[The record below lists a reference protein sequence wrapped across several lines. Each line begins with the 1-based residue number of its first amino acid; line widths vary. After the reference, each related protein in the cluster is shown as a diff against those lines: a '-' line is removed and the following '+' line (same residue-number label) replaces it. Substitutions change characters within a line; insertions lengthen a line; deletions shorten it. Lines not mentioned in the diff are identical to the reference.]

1 MRITHSRTTVLAAL
15 AAALTG
21 APAQAAEVIV
31 VDGARA
37 VRRVDPFVPSRAGS
51 DLGRP
56 LGSMRRIAGASR
68 SRGPS
73 NPWHPTTGRASR
85 VRRPSRGAR
94 AITRVLRRALRRR
107 AIERRDYVRWRRGQ
121 RHARLTLSRLRGA
134 RRAQLEYVMASVERL
149 ALTGQLIP
157 SRMPVAFLQLAR
169 NRQYWRALPY
179 PATGDRVSF
188 RGSELLFQYFPGRG
202 LQLHPLAT
210 FKRANLIHGACE
222 RGEAGCD
229 PDALRTLLD
238 EMAGLSVRRGRRF
251 VAWEYLFD
259 FGGGSPPWM
268 SGMAQATGIQALARA
283 AELLA
288 EPRYIDVARSAL
300 AAFKTPP
307 PTGVRTGGPLGGVHF
322 LQYSFAPRLY
332 IFNAFLQSLIGLHD
346 FAELA
351 GDQEA
356 LALYEAAEPEARKE
370 VPLSDVGDWSR
381 YSYRG
386 AESTREYHELLREL
400 LQSMCIR
407 RLGELY
413 CTYARRYRG
422 YQTEPPVL
430 TLDGPAM
437 VIEDEPTSIRF
448 TVSKLSAVE
457 LKVYRGAR
465 LVHERLETFRRG
477 PGSFSW
483 LPRSPG
489 RYRLQLAA
497 KELRTGAGLR
507 GRDSGTIEVE

>member
-1 MRITHSRTTVLAAL
+1 MRLTHRWTPALAVLAATL
-15 AAALTG
+15 AG

-31 VDGARA
+31 VDGDRA
-37 VRRVDPFVPSRAGS
+37 VRRADPFVPSRAES
-51 DLGRP
+51 DLGRS
-56 LGSMRRIAGASR
+56 LGGVGATAGRAVR
-68 SRGPS
+68 AARA
-73 NPWHPTTGRASR
+73 TVGRASR
-85 VRRPSRGAR
+85 VRRPSRGER
-94 AITRVLRRALRRR
+94 AVTRALRRALRKRR
-107 AIERRDYVRWRRGQ
+107 IERPDYVRWRRGQ
-121 RHARLTLSRLRGA
+121 RRARLTLRRLRGS
-134 RRAQLEYVMASVERL
+134 RRAQLANVLASVERL
-149 ALTGQLIP
+149 ALSGQLIP

-169 NRQYWRALPY
+169 NRQYWRSLPY
-179 PATGDRVSF
+179 PASGDRVSF

-222 RGEAGCD
+222 RGEDGCD
-229 PDALRTLLD
+229 PEALRTLLD
-238 EMAGLSVRRGRRF
+238 EMASLSVRRSRRF

-259 FGGGSPPWM
+259 FGGGSPPWI

-283 AELLA
+283 AALLG
-288 EPRYIDVARSAL
+288 EPRYVDIARSAL
-300 AAFKTPP
+300 GAFQTRPP
-307 PTGVRTGGPLGGVHF
+307 VGVRTRGPVRGVHY

-346 FAELA
+346 FADLT
-351 GDQEA
+351 GDPEA

-400 LQSMCIR
+400 LQSMCVR
-407 RLGELY
+407 RLGEVY

-422 YQTEPPVL
+422 YQVDPPVL
-430 TLDGPAM
+430 TLDGPELA
-437 VIEDEPTSIRF
+437 VEGEPTSIRF

-457 LKVYRGAR
+457 LKVFRGER
-465 LVHERLETFRRG
+465 LVLERLATFRRG
-477 PGSFSW
+477 QGSFTW
-483 LPRSPG
+483 LPRSSG
-489 RYRLQLAA
+489 TFRLRLAA

-507 GRDSGTIEVE
+507 GRDSGSIEVEGA